1 MKRHYGNPTSRP
13 ADVGGTTIGRSLSR
27 AGAARDPI
35 SEYVT
40 AAFVGC
46 FVAFPFVAVWFLA
59 ALVDWEGV
67 GEVIYRLAD
76 LG

>member
-1 MKRHYGNPTSRP
+1 MHRNFGMSRP
-13 ADVGGTTIGRSLSR
+13 IGIEGASTADRALSR

-67 GEVIYRLAD
+67 GD
-76 LG
+76 LFYSLCNFG